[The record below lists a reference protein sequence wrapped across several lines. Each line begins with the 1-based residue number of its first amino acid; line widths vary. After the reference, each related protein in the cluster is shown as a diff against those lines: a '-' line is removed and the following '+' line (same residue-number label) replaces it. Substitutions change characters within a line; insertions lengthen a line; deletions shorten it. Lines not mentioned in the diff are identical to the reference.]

1 MKIRVSLPLLCTT
14 FMCWM
19 ACASGLAQTGTD
31 QTNAALIS
39 APQPLIVQRVD
50 NSQLVT
56 LSGNTH
62 PLAQSLTDLGVAAP
76 SLSMQR
82 MLLLLKRS
90 PAQQTALAQLLEEQQ
105 EKDSPNYHHWLTPA
119 EFGQQFGA
127 AAQDIQTVTAWLQ
140 SEGFQ
145 VTQISQ
151 GRTVIEFSGTAAQV
165 QSAFHTTM
173 HSYLAKDGP
182 HWANA
187 TDPQIPAA
195 LAPAVVGVVSLN
207 NFPRKAANE
216 FYGTYSKNAHKLTAA
231 PQFTVAQGCDSDG
244 NCYAVS
250 PYDFATIYDV
260 LPLWISNIDGTGQTI
275 AVVGRSNIDTS
286 DISTFRT
293 LFNLPPADSSHLQ
306 VILNGPDP
314 GLNDDEGEADI
325 DVQWSGAVAKNAKID
340 FVVSAST
347 PSTDGVDL
355 SALYIIDNNLA
366 PVLSES
372 FGQCE
377 QLLGTNANAFFASL
391 WQQAA
396 AQGISVFLST
406 GDSGA
411 AGCDNNTGTVP
422 QPALSGLAV
431 SGLASTPYNVAVGGT
446 DFDDATLAKV
456 HLYWSAT
463 NDPTTHASALSYIP
477 ETTWNDSCTN
487 AIFATV
493 PGLSTDPE
501 VNCNNQALS
510 PNPPAGQFIWTVGAG
525 GGASTIY
532 AKPSWQTGTGVPADG
547 KRDLPDVSL
556 FASNGFVGNF
566 YVICEADITGGI
578 CDLNDLAGFG
588 GTSVSTPAFA
598 GIMALV
604 NQQMATVTGDAN
616 FRQGNPNFVLYN
628 LAATKPS
635 AFHDVP
641 AGSTIS
647 MPCQKGT
654 PNCTVSHPAD
664 ANGLLSGYATT
675 TGYDLATGLGSVDAN
690 ALVTNWNSVTFNG
703 TVTTLSAPSPT
714 SITHGQSVTVTISVA
729 AQTPVTGTPSGS
741 VSLMTNTGQNVGSF
755 TLVNGSV
762 TASTKLLPGGTIT
775 LTAHYAGDGTFG
787 GSDSS
792 PSASITVTPESSLTA
807 LNLET
812 FNSSGSQT
820 GSNVTTTSYGVLSV
834 LHMSVTNSLNSTC
847 SALGPLACPT
857 GTLTVTDNGNALDGG
872 SFLLTSA
879 GSADD
884 EQIQLPAG
892 SHNIQAQYPGD
903 GSFNASSATDNITI
917 TKAST
922 SFSTFS
928 IPGSA
933 AAQTP
938 VNFSA
943 IVTAQSFGASPT
955 GTITFLSDG
964 TPLTPSGTGTISVTS
979 GANTGTTT
987 LSITEPFTFSSSGTH
1002 TITVTYSGDANY
1014 ASATSAGTT
1023 IQVSAAGTNDFGL
1036 SIPATLAATRGTAAT
1051 ATLTVTGQ
1059 GTYAGIIT
1067 FTGASCTGLPS
1078 EASCSFNPPSVT
1090 GSGTTVV
1097 SVTTTRPHVRGT
1109 QQANASYG
1117 STDLR
1122 SMGSW
1127 WAVSGGGLFSCV
1139 LLFGVPKR
1147 RRLGGMLSV
1156 IFFAVLMMSVSCGGG
1171 STGSGGGGG
1180 GGVTDPGTPTGNYT
1194 VTVNATDGTHT
1205 HSTTFSLTVQ

>member
-1 MKIRVSLPLLCTT
+1 MRIRVSLPLLCAT
-14 FMCWM
+14 FVCWM
-19 ACASGLAQTGTD
+19 ACVSGFA
-31 QTNAALIS
+31 QTNAAQIS

-56 LSGNTH
+56 LQGNTH
-62 PLAQSLTDLGVAAP
+62 PLAQSLSDLGAAAP

-90 PAQQTALAQLLEEQQ
+90 PGQQSALAQLLEDQQ
-105 EKDSPNYHHWLTPA
+105 EKNSPSYHQWLTPA
-119 EFGQQFGA
+119 QFGEKFGA
-127 AAQDIQTVTAWLQ
+127 APQDIQTVTAWLQ
-140 SEGFQ
+140 SSGFQ
-145 VTQISQ
+145 VTQVSQ
-151 GRTVIEFSGTAAQV
+151 ARDIIEFSGTAAQV
-165 QSAFHTTM
+165 QAAFHTTI

-187 TDPQIPAA
+187 SDPQIPAA
-195 LAPAVVGVVSLN
+195 LVPAVVGIESLN
-207 NFPRKAANE
+207 NFPRRAANE
-216 FYGTYSKNAHKLTAA
+216 FYGTYSKNAHKLTSA
-231 PQFTVAQGCDSDG
+231 PQFTFAGDCDSDN

-250 PYDFATIYDV
+250 PYDFATIYNV
-260 LPLWISNIDGTGQTI
+260 LPLWTSNIDGTGQTI

-293 LFNLPPADSSHLQ
+293 LFDLPPADSNHLQ

-314 GLNDDEGEADI
+314 GLNDDESEADI

-366 PVLSES
+366 SILSES

-377 QLLGTNANAFFASL
+377 LFLGTTGNSFYASL

-396 AQGISVFLST
+396 AQGISIFLST

-411 AGCDNNTGTVP
+411 AACDNNIGTVP
-422 QPALSGLAV
+422 QPALNGLAV

-456 HLYWSAT
+456 HLYWNAT
-463 NDPTTHASALSYIP
+463 DDPTTQASALSYIP

-487 AIFATV
+487 AIFGTV
-493 PGLSTDPE
+493 SGLSTDPE

-510 PNPPAGQFIWTVGAG
+510 PDPPAGQFIWTVGAG
-525 GGASTIY
+525 GGVSTKY

-566 YVICEADITGGI
+566 YVICEADITGGT

-604 NQQMATVTGDAN
+604 NQQMATSTGNAN
-616 FRQGNPNFVLYN
+616 FRQGNPNYVLYN
-628 LAATKPS
+628 LASTVPS
-635 AFHDVP
+635 AFHDI
-641 AGSTIS
+641 ASGSTIS
-647 MPCQKGT
+647 MPCQKGSSD
-654 PNCTVSHPAD
+654 CTVGNPAHD
-664 ANGLLSGYATT
+664 NGLLNGYATG

-690 ALVTNWNSVTFNG
+690 ALVTNWHTVSFNG
-703 TVTTLSAPSPT
+703 TITTLSAPSPT
-714 SITHGQSVTVTISVA
+714 SITHGQSVSVTVTVA
-729 AQTPVTGTPSGS
+729 AQTPVSGTPSGS
-741 VSLMTNTGQNVGSF
+741 VSLLTNTGQNVGSF
-755 TLVNGSV
+755 PLVSGSV

-775 LTAHYAGDGTFG
+775 LTAHYEGDGTFG

-792 PSASITVTPESSLTA
+792 PSAAITVTPESSLTT

-812 FNSSGSQT
+812 FDSSGNQT
-820 GSNVTTTSYGVLSV
+820 GANVTTSSYGERKDLN
-834 LHMSVTNSLNSTC
+834 MSVTNSSASVC
-847 SALGPLACPT
+847 SPLGPLACPS
-857 GTLTVTDNGNALDGG
+857 GTLTVTDNGNAFDGG
-872 SFLLTSA
+872 SFTLNSL
-879 GSADD
+879 GSSDD
-884 EQIQLPAG
+884 QITDLAVG

-903 GSFNASSATDNITI
+903 ASFNTSSVTDAITI
-917 TKAST
+917 TKAVT

-943 IVTAQSFGASPT
+943 TVTAQSFGALPT

-964 TPLTPSGTGTISVTS
+964 TPLS
-979 GANTGTTT
+979 GAVTT
-987 LSITEPFTFSSSGTH
+987 LINRPSNGAVSYKGTLTVTFSSAGTH
-1002 TITVTYSGDANY
+1002 TITATYSGDANY
-1014 ASATSAGTT
+1014 ANATSTGAT
-1023 IQVSAAGTNDFGL
+1023 IQVGAAGTNDFGL
-1036 SIPATLAATRGTAAT
+1036 SIPATLPATRGTAAT

-1059 GTYAGIIT
+1059 STYAGTIN

-1090 GSGTTVV
+1090 GSGTTVI
-1097 SVTTTRPHVRGT
+1097 SVTTTRPHARGT
-1109 QQANASYG
+1109 QQANASPG
-1117 STDLR
+1117 

-1127 WAVSGGGLFSCV
+1127 WALSGGGLFSCV
-1139 LLFGVPKR
+1139 LLLGVPRKR
-1147 RRLGGMLSV
+1147 RWGGLLSV
-1156 IFFAVLMMSVSCGGG
+1156 LFFAVLMMSVSCGGG
-1171 STGSGGGGG
+1171 STGGGGGG
-1180 GGVTDPGTPTGNYT
+1180 GGGGTTDPGTPTGTST
-1194 VTVNATDGTHT
+1194 VTVTATDGTHT
-1205 HSTTFSLTVQ
+1205 HSTIFSLTVQ

>member
-1 MKIRVSLPLLCTT
+1 MKIRISLPLLCAI
-14 FMCWM
+14 FICWI
-19 ACASGLAQTGTD
+19 ACASGFAQTS
-31 QTNAALIS
+31 AALTS
-39 APQPLIVQRVD
+39 APQSLIVQRVD

-56 LSGNTH
+56 LQGNTH

-90 PAQQTALAQLLEEQQ
+90 PAQQSALTQLLEEQQ
-105 EKDSPNYHHWLTPA
+105 EKNSPSYHQWLTPA

-127 AAQDIQTVTAWLQ
+127 APQDIQTVTAWLQ

-145 VTQISQ
+145 VAQVSP
-151 GRTVIEFSGTAAQV
+151 GRNVIEFSGTAAQV
-165 QSAFHTTM
+165 QAAFHTTI
-173 HSYLAKDGP
+173 HSYLAQDGP

-195 LAPAVVGVVSLN
+195 LAPAVVGIESLN

-216 FYGTYSKNAHKLTAA
+216 FYGTYSKNTHTAIARPQLT
-231 PQFTVAQGCDSDG
+231 QSCVDG
-244 NCYAVS
+244 NGNPFTCYGVS
-250 PYDFATIYDV
+250 PWDFATIYNV
-260 LPLWISNIDGTGQTI
+260 LPLWTSNIDGTGQTI
-275 AVVGRSNIDTS
+275 AIVARSNIDTS
-286 DISTFRT
+286 DVSTFRT
-293 LFNLPPADSSHLQ
+293 LFDLPADSSHLQ

-314 GLNDDEGEADI
+314 GLNDDEAEADI
-325 DVQWSGAVAKNAKID
+325 DVQWAGAVAKNAKID
-340 FVVSAST
+340 FVVSATT

-366 PVLSES
+366 PILSAS

-377 QLLGTNANAFFASL
+377 LFLGTAGNSFYASL

-411 AGCDNNTGTVP
+411 AGCDNNIGTVP
-422 QPALSGLAV
+422 QPALNGLAV

-446 DFDDATLAKV
+446 DFNDASNASI
-456 HLYWSAT
+456 YWSPN

-487 AIFATV
+487 ALFETR

-510 PNPPAGQFIWTVGAG
+510 PKPPAGQFIWTVGG
-525 GGASTIY
+525 GGGVSTIY
-532 AKPSWQTGTGVPADG
+532 SKPSWQTGTGVPSDG

-556 FASNGFVGNF
+556 FASDGFVGNF
-566 YVICEADITGGI
+566 YVICKADTTGT
-578 CDLNDLAGFG
+578 CDLNHLAGFG

-604 NQQMATVTGDAN
+604 NQQMATSTGDAN

-628 LAATKPS
+628 LASTVPS
-635 AFHDVP
+635 AFHDIP
-641 AGSTIS
+641 SGSTIS

-654 PNCTVSHPAD
+654 PNCTVGNPSH
-664 ANGLLSGYATT
+664 ANGLLSGYSTG

-690 ALVTNWNSVTFNG
+690 VLVTNWHTVSFNG

-714 SITHGQSVTVTISVA
+714 SITHGQSVTITVSVA

-741 VSLMTNTGQNVGSF
+741 ISLMTNTAQNVGSF
-755 TLVNGSV
+755 PLVNGSV

-775 LTAHYAGDGTFG
+775 LTAHYEGDGTFG

-792 PSASITVTPESSLTA
+792 PSATITVAPESSVTA

-812 FNSSGSQT
+812 FDSSGNQT
-820 GSNVTTTSYGVLSV
+820 GAHVTTSPYGQRKDLN
-834 LHMSVTNSLNSTC
+834 MSVTNSLASVC
-847 SALGPLACPT
+847 SPLGPLACPT

-872 SFLLTSA
+872 SFTLNSL

-884 EQIQLPAG
+884 QITLLSAG
-892 SHNIQAQYPGD
+892 AHNIQAQYPGD
-903 GSFNASSATDNITI
+903 ASFNTSSATDNITI
-917 TKAST
+917 TKAVT

-928 IPGSA
+928 VPGNG

-964 TPLTPSGTGTISVTS
+964 TPLTPSGTGTTSVTS
-979 GANTGTTT
+979 GASTGTTT
-987 LSITEPFTFSSSGTH
+987 LSITEPFTFSTSGSH
-1002 TITVTYSGDANY
+1002 TITATYSGDANY
-1014 ASATSAGTT
+1014 ASVTSAGAT
-1023 IQVSAAGTNDFGL
+1023 IQVGAAGTNDFTL
-1036 SIPATLAATRGTAAT
+1036 SAPTMLAATRGTAAT

-1059 GTYAGIIT
+1059 GTYAGTII

-1078 EASCSFNPPSVT
+1078 ETSCSFNPPSVT
-1090 GSGTTVV
+1090 GSGTTTI
-1097 SVTTTRPHVRGT
+1097 SVTTARPHARGT
-1109 QQANASYG
+1109 QQANASHGLNG
-1117 STDLR
+1117 SQ
-1122 SMGSW
+1122 W
-1127 WAVSGGGLFSCV
+1127 WALTGGGMFSCV
-1139 LLFGVPKR
+1139 LLLGVPRKR
-1147 RRLGGMLSV
+1147 RWGGLLSV
-1156 IFFAVLMMSVSCGGG
+1156 LFFAVLMISVSCGGG
-1171 STGSGGGGG
+1171 STGGSGGSGGGGT
-1180 GGVTDPGTPTGNYT
+1180 TDPGTPTGNYT
-1194 VTVNATDGTHT
+1194 VTVTGTSGSLTHT
-1205 HSTTFSLTVQ
+1205 ASLTLTVQ

>member
-1 MKIRVSLPLLCTT
+1 
-14 FMCWM
+14 M
-19 ACASGLAQTGTD
+19 ACVSGFA
-31 QTNAALIS
+31 QTNAAQIS

-56 LSGNTH
+56 LQGNTH
-62 PLAQSLTDLGVAAP
+62 PLAQSLSDLGAAAP

-90 PAQQTALAQLLEEQQ
+90 PGQQSALAQLLEDQQ
-105 EKDSPNYHHWLTPA
+105 EKNSPSYHQWLTPA
-119 EFGQQFGA
+119 QFGEKFGA
-127 AAQDIQTVTAWLQ
+127 APQDIQTVTAWLQ
-140 SEGFQ
+140 SSGFQ
-145 VTQISQ
+145 VTQVSQ
-151 GRTVIEFSGTAAQV
+151 ARDIIEFSGTAAQV
-165 QSAFHTTM
+165 QAAFHTTI

-187 TDPQIPAA
+187 SDPQIPAA
-195 LAPAVVGVVSLN
+195 LVPAVVGIESLN
-207 NFPRKAANE
+207 NFPRRAANE
-216 FYGTYSKNAHKLTAA
+216 FYGTYSKNAHKLTSA
-231 PQFTVAQGCDSDG
+231 PQFTFAGDCDSDN

-250 PYDFATIYDV
+250 PYDFATIYNV
-260 LPLWISNIDGTGQTI
+260 LPLWTSNIDGTGQTI

-293 LFNLPPADSSHLQ
+293 LFDLPPADSNHLQ

-314 GLNDDEGEADI
+314 GLNDDESEADI

-366 PVLSES
+366 SILSES

-377 QLLGTNANAFFASL
+377 LFLGTTGNSFYASL

-396 AQGISVFLST
+396 AQGISIFLST

-411 AGCDNNTGTVP
+411 AACDNNIGTVP
-422 QPALSGLAV
+422 QPALNGLAV

-456 HLYWSAT
+456 HLYWNAT
-463 NDPTTHASALSYIP
+463 DDPTTQASALSYIP

-487 AIFATV
+487 AIFGTV
-493 PGLSTDPE
+493 SGLSTDPE

-510 PNPPAGQFIWTVGAG
+510 PDPPAGQFIWTVGAG
-525 GGASTIY
+525 GGVSTKY

-566 YVICEADITGGI
+566 YVICEADITGGT

-604 NQQMATVTGDAN
+604 NQQMATSTGNAN
-616 FRQGNPNFVLYN
+616 FRQGNPNYVLYN
-628 LAATKPS
+628 LASTVPS
-635 AFHDVP
+635 AFHDI
-641 AGSTIS
+641 ASGSTIS
-647 MPCQKGT
+647 MPCQKGSSD
-654 PNCTVSHPAD
+654 CTVGNPAHD
-664 ANGLLSGYATT
+664 NGLLNGYATG

-690 ALVTNWNSVTFNG
+690 ALVTNWHTVSFNG
-703 TVTTLSAPSPT
+703 TITTLSAPSPT
-714 SITHGQSVTVTISVA
+714 SITHGQSVSVTVTVA
-729 AQTPVTGTPSGS
+729 AQTPVSGTPSGS
-741 VSLMTNTGQNVGSF
+741 VSLLTNTGQNVGSF
-755 TLVNGSV
+755 PLVSGSV

-775 LTAHYAGDGTFG
+775 LTAHYEGDGTFG

-792 PSASITVTPESSLTA
+792 PSAAITVTPESSLTT

-812 FNSSGSQT
+812 FDSSGNQT
-820 GSNVTTTSYGVLSV
+820 GANVTTSSYGERKDLN
-834 LHMSVTNSLNSTC
+834 MSVTNSSASVC
-847 SALGPLACPT
+847 SPLGPLACPS
-857 GTLTVTDNGNALDGG
+857 GTLTVTDNGNAFDGG
-872 SFLLTSA
+872 SFTLNSL
-879 GSADD
+879 GSSDD
-884 EQIQLPAG
+884 QITDLAVG

-903 GSFNASSATDNITI
+903 ASFNTSSVTDAITI
-917 TKAST
+917 TKAVT

-943 IVTAQSFGASPT
+943 TVTAQSFGALPT

-964 TPLTPSGTGTISVTS
+964 TPLS
-979 GANTGTTT
+979 GAVTT
-987 LSITEPFTFSSSGTH
+987 LINRPSNGAVSYKGTLTVTFSSAGTH
-1002 TITVTYSGDANY
+1002 TITATYSGDANY
-1014 ASATSAGTT
+1014 ANATSTGAT
-1023 IQVSAAGTNDFGL
+1023 IQVGAAGTNDFGL
-1036 SIPATLAATRGTAAT
+1036 SIPATLPATRGTAAT

-1059 GTYAGIIT
+1059 STYAGTIN

-1090 GSGTTVV
+1090 GSGTTVI
-1097 SVTTTRPHVRGT
+1097 SVTTTRPHARGT
-1109 QQANASYG
+1109 QQANASPG
-1117 STDLR
+1117 

-1127 WAVSGGGLFSCV
+1127 WALSGGGLFSCV
-1139 LLFGVPKR
+1139 LLLGVPRKR
-1147 RRLGGMLSV
+1147 RWGGLLSV
-1156 IFFAVLMMSVSCGGG
+1156 LFFAVLMMSVSCGGG
-1171 STGSGGGGG
+1171 STGGGGGG
-1180 GGVTDPGTPTGNYT
+1180 GGGGTTDPGTPTGTST
-1194 VTVNATDGTHT
+1194 VTVTATDGTHT
-1205 HSTTFSLTVQ
+1205 HSTIFSLTVQ